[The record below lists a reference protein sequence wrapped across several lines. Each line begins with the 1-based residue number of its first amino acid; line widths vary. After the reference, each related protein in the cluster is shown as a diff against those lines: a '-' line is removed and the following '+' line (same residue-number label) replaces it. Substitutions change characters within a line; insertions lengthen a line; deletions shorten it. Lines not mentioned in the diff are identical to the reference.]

1 MHCIVVAG
9 DSQSGLAERLVAG
22 GSDSSWSRCGPQAV
36 SDGLPA
42 SASQHVV
49 VGIGGAGSAGLRAA
63 ADDGTVCGVVLWDT
77 PLEDDDLRLL
87 AEWPEVAVLGVAH
100 ASDRSSL
107 RWVADAFLASAHPD
121 SDLIVASVDDPSAED
136 AAIARVREWI
146 AGRSAVAATVDEV
159 VFAGVDSWE
168 LHGTRLLPQRDEPVP
183 GVVLL
188 HTGRSDRA
196 AYARLQRLLAEAGL
210 AVLNLDWRGRGQSI
224 NQGSY
229 FDLDTDTR
237 NAAWQDALAALD
249 HLAAQASVDETRL
262 ATVGTVHGA
271 EYAVRAACRD
281 ERVVAV
287 VLLTGYRPKDPSEAA
302 HLTSGAVD
310 TLYITCTAHR
320 ITTRGHAGAAFG
332 FAAGPLAVCRV
343 SGRRTRLPALR
354 ARPRPRAPGGQ
365 LADRGP
371 EPMSAPARVSAAR
384 FAGRP
389 RP

>member
-1 MHCIVVAG
+1 MVYGIVITEGAK
-9 DSQSGLAERLVAG
+9 STLAERLAAG
-22 GSDSSWSRCGPQAV
+22 GLDMSWSQCLSGDLV
-36 SDGLPA
+36 GGLPA
-42 SASQHVV
+42 VAPTADGASQSVV
-49 VGIGGAGSAGLRAA
+49 VGVGAAGSAALRAA
-63 ADDGTVCGVVLWDT
+63 AGDGSVCGVVLWDT

-100 ASDRSSL
+100 ASDRPSL
-107 RWVADAFLASAHPD
+107 RWVADAFLASAHPA
-121 SDLIVASVDDPSAED
+121 SDLIVASAADPAADD

-146 AGRSAVAATVDEV
+146 AGRSAGAATVDEV
-159 VFAGVDSWE
+159 VLAGVGGWE
-168 LHGTRLLPQRDEPVP
+168 LHGTRWLPQRDEPVP

-237 NAAWQDALAALD
+237 DAAWQDALAALD
-249 HLAAQASVDETRL
+249 YLATQPSVDETRL

-287 VLLTGYRPKDPSEAA
+287 VLLTGYRPQDPSEAT

-310 TLYITCTAHR
+310 TLYITCTDHR
-320 ITTRGHAGAAFG
+320 ITTRAMRELHSASLLGRSQYLEYPGAALGYQLFELDHDLEPRVVG
-332 FAAGPLAVCRV
+332 WLAEVL
-343 SGRRTRLPALR
+343 TR
-354 ARPRPRAPGGQ
+354 
-365 LADRGP
+365 
-371 EPMSAPARVSAAR
+371 
-384 FAGRP
+384 
-389 RP
+389 